1 MFTTI
6 DLEKKEKDIYVG
18 TNFVVSQFICEYFT
32 LQKLSFL
39 FMT

>member
-6 DLEKKEKDIYVG
+6 DLEKREKDIYVG
-18 TNFVVSQFICEYFT
+18 TDFMISQFISEYFT